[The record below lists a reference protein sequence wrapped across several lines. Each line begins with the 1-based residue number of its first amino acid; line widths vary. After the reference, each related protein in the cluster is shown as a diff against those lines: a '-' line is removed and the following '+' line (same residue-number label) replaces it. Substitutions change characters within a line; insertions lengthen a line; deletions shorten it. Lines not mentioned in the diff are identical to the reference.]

1 MADAGHA
8 STGVHSGNA
17 VSVGIAR
24 GTESGRSSTGLA
36 LGTTFFTGACKV
48 GVVEFIVSF
57 GAGTDGA
64 CEVAVSCRVAG
75 EARRRVIASETSWGT
90 G

>member
-1 MADAGHA
+1 M
-8 STGVHSGNA
+8 
-17 VSVGIAR
+17 
-24 GTESGRSSTGLA
+24 
-36 LGTTFFTGACKV
+36 
-48 GVVEFIVSF
+48 VEFIVSF